1 MWTTKAPTAK
11 ASLFIN
17 QLPYGATREDVASY
31 FAEAALKSASALLP
45 SVRLVLKD
53 GKFTGTA
60 FVDMSDWETLDA
72 GLALHQTV
80 FTCADGSTRK
90 INVREA
96 VSKAQL
102 ELLGERAKTKEAA
115 TPEKTPAQ
123 SVVQGELGRDRKGK
137 VVVGEVDPQRKRKAL
152 EGAYLEARRELRDLA
167 CTCKTCDRPFVFTV
181 AEQEFFAAQGWPIP
195 RPRCKACSTS
205 KKSGTKRAADPSAQ
219 HHRTDAPPKKPRL
232 DAPPEKPPAGT
243 SVGAGKA
250 EATRSAKGGDGK
262 GATKAG
268 AGTKG
273 VGRRN
278 SPGDSQSTASVVTK
292 QAASMTKQAAP
303 MTKQAAPMTKQAA
316 PMTKQAEPTTSICF
330 LCGQMGHVAKACTVK
345 SASTQELSAALK
357 AARARENAQLLAA
370 RAQNPERNQPDDVAD
385 AEHAKNKKPVGFHR
399 GRKEG
404 KKGRA

>member
-1 MWTTKAPTAK
+1 
-11 ASLFIN
+11 
-17 QLPYGATREDVASY
+17 
-31 FAEAALKSASALLP
+31 
-45 SVRLVLKD
+45 
-53 GKFTGTA
+53 
-60 FVDMSDWETLDA
+60 
-72 GLALHQTV
+72 V

-243 SVGAGKA
+243 SGGAGKA
-250 EATRSAKGGDGK
+250 EATRSANGGDGK

-268 AGTKG
+268 AGAKG

-292 QAASMTKQAAP
+292 QATP
-303 MTKQAAPMTKQAA
+303 MTKQAAPMTKQG
-316 PMTKQAEPTTSICF
+316 EPTTSICF

-385 AEHAKNKKPVGFHR
+385 AEHVKNKKPVGFHR

>member
-152 EGAYLEARRELRDLA
+152 EGAYLEARRPSD
-167 CTCKTCDRPFVFTV
+167 
-181 AEQEFFAAQGWPIP
+181 QE
-195 RPRCKACSTS
+195 
-205 KKSGTKRAADPSAQ
+205 
-219 HHRTDAPPKKPRL
+219 RL
-232 DAPPEKPPAGT
+232 DAERLD
-243 SVGAGKA
+243 
-250 EATRSAKGGDGK
+250 ATRYWSRVRGDLAEFGGERSPTWTLLDDALLLETMVTLEKIAKRMK
-262 GATKAG
+262 SVLNERGA
-268 AGTKG
+268 
-273 VGRRN
+273 R
-278 SPGDSQSTASVVTK
+278 
-292 QAASMTKQAAP
+292 
-303 MTKQAAPMTKQAA
+303 
-316 PMTKQAEPTTSICF
+316 
-330 LCGQMGHVAKACTVK
+330 
-345 SASTQELSAALK
+345 
-357 AARARENAQLLAA
+357 
-370 RAQNPERNQPDDVAD
+370 
-385 AEHAKNKKPVGFHR
+385 
-399 GRKEG
+399 
-404 KKGRA
+404 

>member
-17 QLPYGATREDVASY
+17 QLPFGATREDVASY

-72 GLALHQTV
+72 GLALHQTA

-115 TPEKTPAQ
+115 MPEETPAQ

-205 KKSGTKRAADPSAQ
+205 KKSGTKRAVDPSAQ

-232 DAPPEKPPAGT
+232 DAPPEKPPAVGT
-243 SVGAGKA
+243 SGGAGKA

-262 GATKAG
+262 GATKACAG
-268 AGTKG
+268 AKG
-273 VGRRN
+273 VGSRN
-278 SPGDSQSTASVVTK
+278 SPGDSQSTASVATK
-292 QAASMTKQAAP
+292 QGEP

-316 PMTKQAEPTTSICF
+316 HMTKQAAHMTKQGEPTSSLCF

-370 RAQNPERNQPDDVAD
+370 RAQNPERNQPDDVA
-385 AEHAKNKKPVGFHR
+385 EHVKNKKPVGFHR

>member
-1 MWTTKAPTAK
+1 MWTTKAPATAK

-31 FAEAALKSASALLP
+31 FAEAARKSASALLP

-72 GLALHQTV
+72 GLALHQTA

-243 SVGAGKA
+243 SGGAGKA

-268 AGTKG
+268 AGAKG
-273 VGRRN
+273 VGRGN

-292 QAASMTKQAAP
+292 QAAPMMKQAAP
-303 MTKQAAPMTKQAA
+303 MTKQG
-316 PMTKQAEPTTSICF
+316 EPTTSVCF

-357 AARARENAQLLAA
+357 AARARENAQILAA

-385 AEHAKNKKPVGFHR
+385 AEHVKNKKPVGFHR

>member
-1 MWTTKAPTAK
+1 MWTTKAPATAK

-72 GLALHQTV
+72 GLALHQTA

-243 SVGAGKA
+243 SGGAGKA

-268 AGTKG
+268 AGAKG
-273 VGRRN
+273 VGRGN

-292 QAASMTKQAAP
+292 QAAPMMKQAAP
-303 MTKQAAPMTKQAA
+303 MTKQG
-316 PMTKQAEPTTSICF
+316 EPTTSVCF

-385 AEHAKNKKPVGFHR
+385 AEHVKNKKPVGFHR

>member
-1 MWTTKAPTAK
+1 MTTLSFSLPSCRPHAPRKFCEKTSSIDVDMLGPTAK

-31 FAEAALKSASALLP
+31 FAEAARKSATALLP

-72 GLALHQTV
+72 GLSLHQTA

-115 TPEKTPAQ
+115 TPEKTQ
-123 SVVQGELGRDRKGK
+123 SVVQGELGRDRKGR

-205 KKSGTKRAADPSAQ
+205 KKSGTKRAADPAAN
-219 HHRTDAPPKKPRL
+219 HLRTDAPPKKPRL
-232 DAPPEKPPAGT
+232 DTPPEKPPAVGT
-243 SVGAGKA
+243 SGGAGKA
-250 EATRSAKGGDGK
+250 EATRSASV
-262 GATKAG
+262 ATQL
-268 AGTKG
+268 
-273 VGRRN
+273 
-278 SPGDSQSTASVVTK
+278 S
-292 QAASMTKQAAP
+292 
-303 MTKQAAPMTKQAA
+303 
-316 PMTKQAEPTTSICF
+316 CF

-345 SASTQELSAALK
+345 TASTQELSAALK
-357 AARARENAQLLAA
+357 AARARENAQLLAT

-385 AEHAKNKKPVGFHR
+385 AQHVKNKKPIGFHR

-404 KKGRA
+404 KKGRT

>member
-1 MWTTKAPTAK
+1 MFFSSMSFHFWTKLEALFSLLNRWRLAGQKGTNELEPGLDVRVELREGCSHSRIHERVQTARR
-11 ASLFIN
+11 ARSMCVRRFPRL
-17 QLPYGATREDVASY
+17 SSSC
-31 FAEAALKSASALLP
+31 SASARRPRRPPRQRRRPL
-45 SVRLVLKD
+45 SRSFRVS
-53 GKFTGTA
+53 
-60 FVDMSDWETLDA
+60 SDAIAREKSS
-72 GLALHQTV
+72 LAK
-80 FTCADGSTRK
+80 C
-90 INVREA
+90 
-96 VSKAQL
+96 
-102 ELLGERAKTKEAA
+102 
-115 TPEKTPAQ
+115 
-123 SVVQGELGRDRKGK
+123 
-137 VVVGEVDPQRKRKAL
+137 PQRKRKAL

-243 SVGAGKA
+243 SGGAGKA

-268 AGTKG
+268 AGAKG
-273 VGRRN
+273 VGRGN

-292 QAASMTKQAAP
+292 QAAPMMKQAAP
-303 MTKQAAPMTKQAA
+303 MTKQG
-316 PMTKQAEPTTSICF
+316 EPTTSVCF

-385 AEHAKNKKPVGFHR
+385 AEHVKNKKPVGFHR

>member
-115 TPEKTPAQ
+115 MPEETPAQ

-205 KKSGTKRAADPSAQ
+205 KKSGTKRAVDPSAQ

-243 SVGAGKA
+243 NGGAGKA

-268 AGTKG
+268 AGAKG

-292 QAASMTKQAAP
+292 QAAP
-303 MTKQAAPMTKQAA
+303 MTKQG
-316 PMTKQAEPTTSICF
+316 EPSTSICF

-385 AEHAKNKKPVGFHR
+385 AEHVKNKKPVGFHR

>member
-1 MWTTKAPTAK
+1 MWTTKAPATAK

-72 GLALHQTV
+72 GLALHQTA

-243 SVGAGKA
+243 SGGAGKA

-268 AGTKG
+268 AGAKG
-273 VGRRN
+273 VGRGN

-292 QAASMTKQAAP
+292 QAAPMMKQAAP
-303 MTKQAAPMTKQAA
+303 MTKQG
-316 PMTKQAEPTTSICF
+316 EPTTSVCF

-357 AARARENAQLLAA
+357 AARARENAQILAA

-385 AEHAKNKKPVGFHR
+385 AEHVKNKKPVGFHR

>member
-243 SVGAGKA
+243 SGGAGKA

-268 AGTKG
+268 AGAKG

-292 QAASMTKQAAP
+292 QAAP
-303 MTKQAAPMTKQAA
+303 MTKQG
-316 PMTKQAEPTTSICF
+316 EPITSICF

-385 AEHAKNKKPVGFHR
+385 AEHVKNKKPVGFHR